1 MAAAAD
7 SLLVRKMRQGGIARS
22 PLPNTEIIGE
32 TFART
37 VEERL
42 RPLVKTIVGAMVM
55 ECRVVKLSEALQSVS
70 IPAMLGVIAVEDAA
84 TDGLLNCDT
93 DLAYHLVD
101 LMLGGD
107 PAAAPI
113 PTTRTFTS
121 IDMAVCRLA
130 LDAFVAAFAETLAT
144 TLGRPLTKQIT
155 LKDQKQNISQ
165 MQFAPD
171 YVDVLVLS
179 IALDIGEAART
190 GNFDLLLPLATL
202 DVIRAAFAETA
213 DEAAL
218 GRPDDLW
225 KAQMRRAA
233 ARSTV
238 AVDAVLHRP
247 RMTVAAVEK
256 LRVGDVIEIPDG
268 APNAIQLRIAQP
280 GHQTLQLTEG
290 RLGTFQGCKVVKL
303 DGPVDERVRSYLKRN
318 L

>member
-1 MAAAAD
+1 MAAAAEN
-7 SLLVRKMRQGGIARS
+7 LLTRKMRQGGIARS
-22 PLPNTEIIGE
+22 PLPNTNLIGE

-55 ECRVVKLSEALQSVS
+55 ESRVVKLSEALQNVS
-70 IPAMLGVIAVEDAA
+70 IPAMLGVISVEDAD

-93 DLAYHLVD
+93 DLAYHIVD

-107 PAAAPI
+107 PAAAPT

-130 LDAFVAAFAETLAT
+130 LDAFVAAFGETLAT

-155 LKDQKQNISQ
+155 IRDQKQNISQ

-190 GNFDLLLPLATL
+190 GTFELLLPLATL
-202 DVIRAAFAETA
+202 DVIRAAFAEKTGEDA
-213 DEAAL
+213 RD
-218 GRPDDLW
+218 RPDDLW

-233 ARSTV
+233 AGSIV
-238 AVDAVLHRP
+238 AVDAVLHRQ
-247 RMTVAAVEK
+247 RMTVAGVEN
-256 LRVGDVIEIPDG
+256 LRVGDVIEIPEG

-280 GHQTLQLTEG
+280 GGQTLQLTAG
-290 RLGTFQGCKVVKL
+290 RLGTFHGTKVVKL
-303 DGPVDERVRSYLKRN
+303 DAPIDERVRAYLKRN